1 MFDYETTLS
10 GIEYKLR
17 RLVAENDSLRK
28 EVANLGVAKE
38 ELTEKIKNQE
48 NTINKLIEENQILK
62 LRNTIVQKDDSA
74 EIKLRINQMIRN
86 IDKSLSL
93 LTKVD

>member
-17 RLVAENDSLRK
+17 RLVADNDRRRK

>member
-17 RLVAENDSLRK
+17 RLVADNDRLRK